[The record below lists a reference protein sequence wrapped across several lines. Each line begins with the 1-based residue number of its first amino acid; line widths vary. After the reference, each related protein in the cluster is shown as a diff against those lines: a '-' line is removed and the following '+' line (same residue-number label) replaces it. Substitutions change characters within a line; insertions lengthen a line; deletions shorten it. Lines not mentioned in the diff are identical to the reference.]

1 MISFSKSKRK
11 TFVLDTNII
20 LHDSSC
26 INQFDEHDIVIPIAV
41 IEELDRFKKGKE
53 ILNCNAREFARALD
67 ALTGDRIFNGGVTIG
82 PGKGKV
88 TVCLDREFHDKLKAN
103 FSPDK
108 PDHHILN
115 AAYHIACEVA
125 FDRVFLVTKDVNLR
139 MKAKSIGL
147 MAQDYSTDR
156 VQSRQISTRA
166 PAWWKT
172 YPPP

>member
-1 MISFSKSKRK
+1 MISFSEDERK
-11 TFVLDTNII
+11 IFVLDTNII

-53 ILNCNAREFARALD
+53 ILNCNAREFTRALD
-67 ALTGDRIFNGGVTIG
+67 ALTGDHIFNGGVPIG

-88 TVCLDREFHDKLKAN
+88 TVCLDREFHDTLKVN

-115 AAYHIACEVA
+115 AAYHMACDHAFDSARNRRGVVYCVEVA
-125 FDRVFLVTKDVNLR
+125 REERCVIPSV
-139 MKAKSIGL
+139 SC
-147 MAQDYSTDR
+147 
-156 VQSRQISTRA
+156 
-166 PAWWKT
+166 
-172 YPPP
+172 